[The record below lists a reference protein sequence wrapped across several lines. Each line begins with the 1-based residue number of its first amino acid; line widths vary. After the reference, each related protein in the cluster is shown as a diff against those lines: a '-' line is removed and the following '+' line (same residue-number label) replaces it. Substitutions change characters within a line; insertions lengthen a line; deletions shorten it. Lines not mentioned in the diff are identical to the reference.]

1 MIDLFKSLKLTFLIF
16 WEYNKRNWQLT
27 SFFIIL
33 VLILAFI
40 QFRFNFLLI
49 NPLTVSQGLVG
60 TYQEHDLP
68 LEVTKL
74 ISEGL
79 TKIDNQGRVIP
90 NLVSGW
96 EVNND
101 ATIFKFKIKD
111 NLFWSDGTKVLSSD
125 LEIPIPNTEISFSDE
140 NIIEFKLKES
150 YSPFPSL
157 LTRPILKKG
166 TLIGIGPFKI
176 TKIEKS
182 RIFITKVKLEP
193 KDHNLPN
200 VVIRFYPSENIAQ
213 TGFALGEVQ
222 SLLGITSQDNIN
234 YSNLIKLQEKVDYTK
249 IVTIFYNMDDPLLAK
264 DNRSLRQA
272 LSFSAPI
279 IEGEIE
285 ASSPIPPFSWAIN
298 TDLKN
303 YLNNPGEA
311 KNALEKA
318 KTTSSKDLLEKE
330 LVLTTTPQLASVGK
344 KIIAAWQDLGIKT
357 VLRVESGIPQNF
369 QALLITQSIPV
380 DPDQYFLWHSTQSA
394 TNLTNYSFARVD
406 KDLEDGRKALR
417 EEDRKVKYA
426 DFQRV
431 LLEDSPATFLYFP
444 KYNVLYLK
452 KVEENLNK
460 ILPIQLSHLSN

>member
-303 YLNNPGEA
+303 YLNNLGEA